1 MPPLDPSTSDLQNPG
16 KSTPKVQPRAPKR
29 SHNLSNDPRPS
40 PLSLCKFAH
49 NFRKLTIPWSST
61 ALDQQNPKK
70 NSRPKKLSRTTMRHW
85 WHRYSLPQLHALPR
99 ASLIVHAL
107 APPSL
112 AFTRHA
118 LTYTPRAMMSCM
130 TSSSRLDLTRL
141 SSRLGNL
148 TRSELPEI
156 ILKKKKWEKKCFD

>member
-16 KSTPKVQPRAPKR
+16 KSTPKVQPRTPNR
-29 SHNLSNDPRPS
+29 SHNLSNDSWPS
-40 PLSLCKFAH
+40 PLNLCKFAH

-70 NSRPKKLSRTTMRHW
+70 NSRPKKLSRTTMRHR

-112 AFTRHA
+112 AFTHHA
-118 LTYTPRAMMSCM
+118 LTYTPRAMMSYM

-156 ILKKKKWEKKCFD
+156 I